1 LLALEAV
8 EFVRLFEPSSDK
20 VGVLAPAPGLG
31 VLMVLEV
38 RVVVSALEAVEFVRL
53 FEPSSDK
60 VGVLAPAPG
69 LGVLMVLEVRVVVS
83 AIAGV
88 AIMAAMAIAP

>member
-1 LLALEAV
+1 MLMVLEVRVVVSAEAL

-20 VGVLAPAPGLG
+20 VGVLAPAPG
-31 VLMVLEV
+31 
-38 RVVVSALEAVEFVRL
+38 
-53 FEPSSDK
+53 P
-60 VGVLAPAPG
+60 
-69 LGVLMVLEVRVVVS
+69 GVLMVLEVRVVVS